1 MPWHTIPCS
10 GLTSSPSDCP
20 TEAGGGNPS
29 STGGSDIVEYQV
41 QYNELADF
49 TGYDSGEFTTT
60 STSYTLTGLT
70 AGRTYYMRVLARNAQ
85 GSGSYCAYT
94 DADCIVGT
102 TQASAVAA
110 S

>member
-1 MPWHTIPCS
+1 MAVAKKIKDAK
-10 GLTSSPSDCP
+10 GLELWRMLHLEYEPL
-20 TEAGGGNPS
+20 EGNK
-29 STGGSDIVEYQV
+29 Q
-41 QYNELADF
+41 LADF

-60 STSYTLTGLT
+60 ATSYTLTGLT

-102 TQASAVAA
+102 AQASAVAA
-110 S
+110 T